1 MNQEGKNYCVVE
13 ENWRREKEGESGIE
27 MMMVC
32 ACEKESKSKDTG
44 NLSRSVI
51 ESEGSVCSN
60 YRNRVCDY
68 IKNRETI

>member
-1 MNQEGKNYCVVE
+1 MFV
-13 ENWRREKEGESGIE
+13 R
-27 MMMVC
+27 
-32 ACEKESKSKDTG
+32 KSEIKRPVFVAFG
-44 NLSRSVI
+44 I